1 MNFFNLKLFPVKVFS
16 LTQNLAEILKH
27 PTAIITL
34 IGVLILIFVFIKI
47 KRIKIT
53 PKITTRIG
61 IALALSAVLQI
72 FRLYH
77 FPQGGSVTLGS
88 LVPILIIA
96 LIYGPEIGFLTGFLH
111 GIITLFLDPYILHPI
126 QLLFDYPLPSMAL
139 GLAGYFKSKKVIGA
153 IVAIFAKF
161 IFHFISGVVFFGS
174 FAPKEMSPIIY
185 SLVVNGTFMLTD
197 GIICVFLIALLPISM
212 LSKNEKNN
220 VYR

>member
-1 MNFFNLKLFPVKVFS
+1 MEIFNLKLFPVKVFS
-16 LTQNLAEILKH
+16 LTQNFTEILKH
-27 PTAIITL
+27 PTSIITL
-34 IGVLILIFVFIKI
+34 IGVLILIFLFIRI
-47 KRIKIT
+47 KRIKIST
-53 PKITTRIG
+53 KMTTQIG

-96 LIYGPEIGFLTGFLH
+96 LVYGPEVGFLTGFLH
-111 GIITLFLDPYILHPI
+111 GIITLFLDPYILHPV

-139 GLAGYFKSKKVIGA
+139 GLAGYFRSKKVLGT

-174 FAPKEMSPIIY
+174 FAPKGMSPVIY

-197 GIICVFLIALLPISM
+197 GIICVFLIAVLPISM
-212 LSKNEKNN
+212 LSKNIKNST
-220 VYR
+220 YR